1 MKAWLFGSFARGEET
16 SDSDVDILV
25 EYDKNARISL
35 LTISHMMGEL
45 EKSTGR
51 RIDLIEDGC
60 LLPFAIESANRDKK
74 LIYER
79 REEVRDVERLNHM
92 LEAINVLIN
101 YKNHHTLE
109 DAKSDPVVYFG
120 LVKHVEIIGEAVY
133 KLTHEFRDNHPVLN
147 WADIERMRHVLVHGY
162 YKIRPAQLWETIVT
176 DIPGIKPIIEQL
188 ILQEK
193 SE

>member
-1 MKAWLFGSFARGEET
+1 MSTQAMTEKIVEYFKTQPVLKAWLFGSFARGEET
-16 SDSDVDILV
+16 ADSDVDILV

-60 LLPFAIESANRDKK
+60 LMPFAVESANRDKI

-79 REEVRDVERLNHM
+79 R
-92 LEAINVLIN
+92 
-101 YKNHHTLE
+101 
-109 DAKSDPVVYFG
+109 S
-120 LVKHVEIIGEAVY
+120 II
-133 KLTHEFRDNHPVLN
+133 
-147 WADIERMRHVLVHGY
+147 
-162 YKIRPAQLWETIVT
+162 T
-176 DIPGIKPIIEQL
+176 DIPEIKPIIEQL
-188 ILQEK
+188 IQQEK